1 MQIDIKLHKNDLPDE
16 IRLDDKKS
24 LAVDSEFSGLNVNRD
39 KLYLVQIST
48 GNNDAHIIQL
58 NRESYNAPNLKR
70 VLKNK
75 NIEKIFHFAR
85 ADMTFIKKYLN
96 VDVQNVQC
104 TKIMSKLA
112 RSYSEKHGLKDL
124 VKEFLG
130 IEISKQFQST
140 DFGGLLNDKQLKY
153 CANDV
158 VHLHKINASLK
169 EMLIRE
175 NRYELYNKAISCIH
189 TRVDLDLALFT
200 DDIWSH

>member
-16 IRLDDKKS
+16 IKLDDKKS
-24 LAVDSEFSGLNVNRD
+24 LAIDSEFSGLNVNRD

-58 NRESYNAPNLKR
+58 NRENYDAPNLKR
-70 VLKNK
+70 LLSNQ

-85 ADMTFIKKYLN
+85 ADMTFIKQYLN
-96 VDVQNVQC
+96 IKVQNVNC

-112 RSYSEKHGLKDL
+112 RSYSDKHGLKDL

-130 IEISKQFQST
+130 IEISKQLQSS
-140 DFGGLLNDKQLKY
+140 DFGGTLNEKQLKY
-153 CANDV
+153 CATDV
-158 VHLHKINASLK
+158 IYLHKIYSTLK
-169 EMLIRE
+169 EILIRE
-175 NRYELYNKAISCIH
+175 NRYELYNNAIKFIH

-200 DDIWSH
+200 EDIWSH